1 MLAAAE
7 LLPDEGTLRPY
18 FVGLQMFKLVV
29 WRSKVQGS
37 WDMETPPDLR
47 VQAVKDAAPKAPSA
61 SAPPSLCAGGA
72 VDTCEVLLQ
81 AAPQNDARSDSS
93 PSMEHNAGALRTG
106 QVRSGARG
114 GRVRPG
120 PVVQDADDSER
131 ANRGMVVSISANI
144 DCNHDLNSYSYGNPM
159 RIYSVAEGRVILDRT
174 SLILRIFA
182 QRART
187 KEAKL
192 QVKLASQRYMLPRL
206 RYYLT
211 TGAGMEAQGGSVGA
225 GGTASGGGAYLK
237 GKGETQL
244 SLDSLPSGLQNPALQ
259 GHATCRHST
268 KSRRSCQESRSPL

>member
-120 PVVQDADDSER
+120 PFVLGLHATQAVSTRKTFSEHRAYCCAGPVVQDADDSER
-131 ANRGMVVSISANI
+131 ANRVWGFAEEQSEVEYPSVPNVSAP
-144 DCNHDLNSYSYGNPM
+144 LWM
-159 RIYSVAEGRVILDRT
+159 QRILEVSMYQSHVRWPIQRVPPSSNT
-174 SLILRIFA
+174 SF
-182 QRART
+182 
-187 KEAKL
+187 
-192 QVKLASQRYMLPRL
+192 S
-206 RYYLT
+206 
-211 TGAGMEAQGGSVGA
+211 
-225 GGTASGGGAYLK
+225 
-237 GKGETQL
+237 
-244 SLDSLPSGLQNPALQ
+244 
-259 GHATCRHST
+259 
-268 KSRRSCQESRSPL
+268 SRRPQSPNPVFHPG